1 MMPRPPRS
9 NLTDPLFPYTPL
21 FRSRRPAIGGATP
34 PRPHRLST
42 PMEML
47 CTQRRAIVLF
57 NESDSQLSLS
67 VDAPPSRGI
76 EASDWSAWRPDC
88 RHLREPKAHD
98 LCRHRCLRPV
108 QIYGLRR
115 GVPRRLLDRKSTRL
129 NSS

>member
-21 FRSRRPAIGGATP
+21 FRSRRPAISGSTL

-98 LCRHRCLRPV
+98 RTEEQTSELQSLMRNSYAVFCL
-108 QIYGLRR
+108 
-115 GVPRRLLDRKSTRL
+115 KK
-129 NSS
+129 NK

>member
-1 MMPRPPRS
+1 MRPRPPKSTR
-9 NLTDPLFPYTPL
+9 TAHLFPSPAL
-21 FRSRRPAIGGATP
+21 FRS
-34 PRPHRLST
+34 HRLST

-98 LCRHRCLRPV
+98 LCRHQIGRAHVGTPVTNAQLVCRP
-108 QIYGLRR
+108 
-115 GVPRRLLDRKSTRL
+115 LLEKKKQKNKINDR
-129 NSS
+129 N